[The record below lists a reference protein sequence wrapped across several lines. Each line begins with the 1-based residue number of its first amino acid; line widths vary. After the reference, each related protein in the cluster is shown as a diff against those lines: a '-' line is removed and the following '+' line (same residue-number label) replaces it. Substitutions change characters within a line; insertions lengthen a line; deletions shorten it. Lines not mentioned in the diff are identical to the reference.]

1 MYFLNPPPIFAKML
15 FPLATSLLNQKMRSR
30 LHVLPT
36 PRIHE
41 LAVAID
47 HHNLPAEY
55 GGAAPS
61 QHAAWIASLE
71 RCLAPES
78 ASLWPVAPVV
88 PQRASAAVPDGAAV
102 AAMEPA
108 ARGRWELFTRYDGDQ
123 DGRLDRTQLQHL
135 LVHDV
140 FAGEMDES
148 WFEDIWQQAASVEPA
163 GGAPALI
170 DYDAFVKLF

>member
-15 FPLATSLLNQKMRSR
+15 FPLASSLLNQKMRSR
-30 LHVLPT
+30 LHVLPA
-36 PRIHE
+36 PRVHE

-61 QHAAWIASLE
+61 QHAAWIASVE
-71 RCLAPES
+71 GCLAPDS
-78 ASLWPVAPVV
+78 ASLWPAAPVV
-88 PQRASAAVPDGAAV
+88 PQRASAEVPDGAAV

-148 WFEDIWQQAASVEPA
+148 WFEDIWQQAASAEPA

>member
-36 PRIHE
+36 QRIHE
-41 LAVAID
+41 LTVAID

-148 WFEDIWQQAASVEPA
+148 WFEDIWQQAASAEPA

>member
-1 MYFLNPPPIFAKML
+1 ML

-148 WFEDIWQQAASVEPA
+148 WFEDIWQQAASAEPA
-163 GGAPALI
+163 GGTPPLI

>member
-148 WFEDIWQQAASVEPA
+148 WFEDIWQQAASAEPA
-163 GGAPALI
+163 GGAPVLI

>member
-148 WFEDIWQQAASVEPA
+148 WFEDIWQQAASAKPA